1 VYINQS
7 SQGSR
12 SLAFDLS
19 TTTFHVL
26 HRYLCIHST
35 LSLSTTLHQYHQ
47 QLKSLAHLQCF
58 HNPNLNLNSI
68 SVLHH
73 LPRSLST
80 GFHCCL
86 PTNTLKTFTS
96 FAELVL
102 LLLTLAFVCAHEDAN
117 AIHLR
122 NADSPAPAG
131 RLLKVRE
138 EDRRPLPPGPVL
150 GRTPEEDRR
159 PLPPGPLLG
168 RSPDSPIHNRIPA
181 ANPKFTH
188 PWPTPPPDRK
198 ARSPTPQSG
207 IAKISAHEGPGPKK
221 PLNDRDVPPSHALN
235 VDRNAIVEDREFTHP
250 WPTPPPARKARSP
263 TPQDVNIKYPT
274 YDEGADPR
282 SLLNDRDGPPS
293 NALNVNRDTIAV
305 ENKRG
310 QPEPDEFQPP
320 QGLCGGGPF
329 QPTCEEM
336 FGSAPPGLGANLKV
350 AALAMMA
357 VLVAGGVLL

>member
-1 VYINQS
+1 M
-7 SQGSR
+7 
-12 SLAFDLS
+12 
-19 TTTFHVL
+19 
-26 HRYLCIHST
+26 
-35 LSLSTTLHQYHQ
+35 
-47 QLKSLAHLQCF
+47 
-58 HNPNLNLNSI
+58 
-68 SVLHH
+68 
-73 LPRSLST
+73 
-80 GFHCCL
+80 
-86 PTNTLKTFTS
+86 KTFTS

-131 RLLKVRE
+131 RWLKVRE

-181 ANPKFTH
+181 ANPEFTH

-207 IAKISAHEGPGPKK
+207 TAKVPAHEGPGPKK
-221 PLNDRDVPPSHALN
+221 PLNDRDVPPS
-235 VDRNAIVEDREFTHP
+235 
-250 WPTPPPARKARSP
+250 
-263 TPQDVNIKYPT
+263 
-274 YDEGADPR
+274 
-282 SLLNDRDGPPS
+282 

-305 ENKRG
+305 QNKRG

-336 FGSAPPGLGANLKV
+336 FGSAPPGLGANLRV
-350 AALAMMA
+350 AALAMVA